1 METRKIRNFISQS
14 SCSTSIDIRWRKE
27 CFGYLT
33 SYIINILIGLGA
45 SVNAQGGVYENAF
58 ASAKQ
63 RGHETVAEILRKA
76 GAK

>member
-27 CFGYLT
+27 CFVYLT
-33 SYIINILIGLGA
+33 SYVIDALIKLGA
-45 SVNAQGGVYENAF
+45 SVIAQGGVYQNAF

-63 RGHETVAEILRKA
+63 SGHETVAEVLRKA

>member
-1 METRKIRNFISQS
+1 MESRKIRNFISQS
-14 SCSTSIDIRWRKE
+14 SCSTSIDIGWRKE

-33 SYIINILIGLGA
+33 SYIIDILIGLGA
-45 SVNAQGGVYENAF
+45 SVNAQSGVYENAF

-63 RGHETVAEILRKA
+63 RGHETVAEVLRKA

>member
-1 METRKIRNFISQS
+1 METGKIRNFISQS
-14 SCSTSIDIRWRKE
+14 SYSASIDIRWRKE

-33 SYIINILIGLGA
+33 SYIIDILIELGP